1 MMRLVFTFLW
11 LITPGVLLRA
21 ATTLTATPTSVAL
34 TYAKGSALQTSKITI
49 APAGTTGSVYFT
61 VKADTLPSWLQ
72 IDKTSGICTSAAPA
86 ILSFTPSMVAANV
99 AAGNYSAVLELDSS
113 GLTPLLLPVSLTIVN
128 AAPTVTASLVIAPA
142 AGWTPGMALPTGTL
156 TVKSSGDPV
165 LFTVT
170 APPASTGGTSWIN
183 LSAPSAVAYS
193 WGTPIGVTFAQT
205 AFDNP
210 TVGASL
216 TGTIVVKA
224 GSVTLP
230 AINISITVNAPLST
244 ISSVSPSRLPQVIPT
259 GTVRT
264 IAVQGSSFVNGMA
277 VRLGGATGTPVPSS
291 CTGFATGTT
300 DAWCLQSSG
309 QFFLRLSAATL
320 ASAASTSNQIN
331 LYLSA
336 GVNGLSGNINIPVV
350 TTPIVY
356 AVSDAASF
364 QQPAAGQFLNVAPY
378 EMLSIFGDNFGTF
391 GSASGATIG
400 FSNGRLPNVLTDNAG
415 NTLKVHFTDLLGNAL
430 TADSDGYLLLWT
442 PTQINVLVPSRA
454 AGQDLKLAVMV
465 GSVSSPLSGATTFN
479 VVSASPGL
487 MTFGAGQGVIVN
499 AADNSI
505 NSSSNPA
512 KLGSTIVLYL
522 SGLGNP
528 TDGSAFAGNAGPQ
541 MPGFA
546 SCATTGSFLGVSVL
560 SHPTWT
566 TFDGALIDS
575 SVLGPYSLPPCF
587 DPSKVLVKI
596 GNIVLPSAVA
606 YAGFTADTI
615 AGLYQVNVVLPAGGS
630 SALAGL
636 LPVPAVTA
644 TAYPIQVSIGNAAS
658 QNGVSLYLAK

>member
-1 MMRLVFTFLW
+1 MMRAVITLLLLTIPSVLV
-11 LITPGVLLRA
+11 RA
-21 ATTLTATPTSVAL
+21 ATTLAATPPSVAL
-34 TYAKGSALQTSKITI
+34 TYTKASALPTTKITI

-72 IDKTSGICTSAAPA
+72 IDKTSGVCTSAAPA
-86 ILSFTPSMVAANV
+86 TLNFTPSMVAANV
-99 AAGNYSAVLELDSS
+99 AAGNYSAVLELDST
-113 GLTPLLLPVSLTIVN
+113 GLTPLLLPVSLTIAN
-128 AAPTVTASLVIAPA
+128 AAPTVTASLAIAPA
-142 AGWTPGMALPTGTL
+142 TGWTPGMALPTGTL

-170 APPASTGGTSWIN
+170 APPASTGAAGWIN

-230 AINISITVNAPLST
+230 TINVSITVNAPLST
-244 ISSVSPSRLPQVIPT
+244 ISSITPSRLPQVIPA

-264 IAVQGSSFVNGMA
+264 IAVQGNSFVNGMA
-277 VRLGGATGTPVPSS
+277 VKLGGAAGTPVPSS
-291 CTGFATGTT
+291 CTGFSTGTT

-309 QFFLRLSAATL
+309 QFFLRLSATTL
-320 ASAASTSNQIN
+320 AGAASTSNQLS

-336 GVNGLSGNINIPVV
+336 GANGLPGNINIPVV

-356 AVSDAASF
+356 AVTDAASF
-364 QQPAAGQFLNVAPY
+364 QQPVAGQFLNVAPY
-378 EMLSIFGDNFGTF
+378 EMLSIFGDNFGAF
-391 GSASGATIG
+391 ASGSGAAIT
-400 FSNGRLPNVLTDNAG
+400 FSNGRLPNALTDNAG
-415 NTLKVHFTDLLGNAL
+415 NALKVHFTDLLGNAL

-442 PTQINVLVPSRA
+442 PTQINLLVPSRA
-454 AGQDLKLAVMV
+454 AGQELKLAVTV
-465 GSVSSPLSGATTFN
+465 GSASSPPSGMTTFN

-487 MTFGAGQGVIVN
+487 LTFGAGQGVIVN
-499 AADNSI
+499 SADNSI
-505 NSSSNPA
+505 NSSANPA

-528 TDGSAFAGNAGPQ
+528 ADGSAFTGNAGP
-541 MPGFA
+541 MLPGYA
-546 SCATTGSFLGVSVL
+546 GCATPSSFLGVSIL

-575 SVLGPYSLPPCF
+575 VVLGPYALPPCF
-587 DPSKVLVKI
+587 DPSTVLVRI
-596 GNIVLPSAVA
+596 GNLVLPSAVV

-615 AGLYQVNVVLPAGGS
+615 AGLYQVNVVLPASSS

-636 LPVPAVTA
+636 LPAPAATA
-644 TAYPIQVSIGNAAS
+644 TAYPIQVSIGNATS
-658 QNGVSLYLAK
+658 QNGVNVYLAK